1 MWATEVASKGK
12 YPVGSHSDIVA
23 QKLAIFCKYCTTVMY
38 CAKKAKQQSVSL
50 V

>member
-1 MWATEVASKGK
+1 
-12 YPVGSHSDIVA
+12 
-23 QKLAIFCKYCTTVMY
+23 VMY